1 MLHEIFTFDPV
12 ILSVSPPCLEI
23 VDLRLVST
31 IVVSKEDTQRDKKHS
46 LPGPQPPNSG
56 PQHCHAAVSEP
67 LLAVCS
73 HQILQNFRRRFAP
86 PNFWDLRTVTLHG
99 NLRFWDLRT
108 VTLFIPLPQSEE
120 GALDCNCCAVD
131 DTVGLRA
138 GWNGT
143 GQSRMLTICRV
154 CLCTA

>member
-1 MLHEIFTFDPV
+1 MYCCT
-12 ILSVSPPCLEI
+12 
-23 VDLRLVST
+23 
-31 IVVSKEDTQRDKKHS
+31 VVSLEKLLSKENSQRAKKHS

-108 VTLFIPLPQSEE
+108 VTLWIPSPSQKKGRGGLWCGEVAGGGESGQAVRELARWWKNVQDGPKRSRV
-120 GALDCNCCAVD
+120 LFSCCSPRD
-131 DTVGLRA
+131 
-138 GWNGT
+138 
-143 GQSRMLTICRV
+143 S
-154 CLCTA
+154 

>member
-1 MLHEIFTFDPV
+1 LV
-12 ILSVSPPCLEI
+12 IESQSSFFSVA
-23 VDLRLVST
+23 
-31 IVVSKEDTQRDKKHS
+31 KEYTQRDKKHS

-108 VTLFIPLPQSEE
+108 VTLCIPLPQSEE
-120 GALDCNCCAVD
+120 GALGLWLCRRAIPFPNSHRLAV
-131 DTVGLRA
+131 RA
-138 GWNGT
+138 KHRRRTSAGAASAAAIRA
-143 GQSRMLTICRV
+143 QSHSAAQIIQLNNP
-154 CLCTA
+154 LE